1 MNKSEEKQVIVE
13 LNNGQKVR
21 GTLIQV
27 DKINLKMILENVK
40 QEVNGKEETL
50 DKLEINKS
58 DIKELKL
65 VHFEMKT
72 EEKQNINAIP
82 ENKIPQNQE
91 NTQKAYDKNESFFD
105 KLTSMTNPEARNESK
120 NYNQKNKDTFNLTE
134 QDKSNQNKKYYHNN
148 NNRGRGYNKYH
159 NNKGRGGYN
168 NNNYNKNYNNNYNN
182 NNNRGGYGNFRGRGR
197 GYNNYYN
204 NYQKKNNYNNNNQ
217 GNNNNNNQGNNNNN
231 PDTSKL
237 KPYQPEGGIQ
247 PGMEKSIYDN

>member
-13 LNNGQKVR
+13 LTNGQKVR
-21 GTLIQV
+21 GTLVQV

-40 QEVNGKEETL
+40 QEVNGKEETI
-50 DKLEINKS
+50 DKLEIKKS

-65 VHFEMKT
+65 VHFEMKA

-105 KLTSMTNPEARNESK
+105 KLTSMTHPEARNESK

-134 QDKSNQNKKYYHNN
+134 QDKSNQNNKKYYHNNN

-182 NNNRGGYGNFRGRGR
+182 NRGGYGNFRGRGQRGR

-204 NYQKKNNYNNNNQ
+204 NYQKKNNYNNN
-217 GNNNNNNQGNNNNN
+217 NNNNNNQGNNNNN